1 MQRCYEIVPA
11 VRRCLLEHSLVVLD
25 ARGSALDG
33 QATIAEGERSWSFTP
48 LRRWRPEPY
57 CLAVDSRLEDLA
69 GNSLTRVFDCDLARP
84 EDTPVD
90 IERALIEFYPRQG
103 R

>member
-1 MQRCYEIVPA
+1 MQRRYEIVPA

-69 GNSLTRVFDCDLARP
+69 GNSLTRLFDCDLARP